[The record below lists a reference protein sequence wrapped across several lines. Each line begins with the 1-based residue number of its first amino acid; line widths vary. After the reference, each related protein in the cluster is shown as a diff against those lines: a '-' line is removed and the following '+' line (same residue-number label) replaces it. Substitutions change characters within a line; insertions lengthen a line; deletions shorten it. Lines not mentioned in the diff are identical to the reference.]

1 MAFIRTDDGVELY
14 VEECGQGTP
23 IIWVHEFA
31 GDHRSWEP
39 QMRYFSRQ
47 YRCISYAARGYP
59 PSQVP
64 ASPASYSQTRAAD
77 DIRSVMD
84 ALGIER
90 AHVVGLSMGGFATL
104 HFGLRYPSRALSLVV
119 AGVGY
124 GAEPGQAAEFR
135 ELSEQA
141 AQQFERLGSAV
152 FAPLYATGASRV
164 QFQNKDPRGWAEFAE
179 RLARHDPLGS
189 ANTMRGVQ
197 ARRPSLY
204 SLESQ
209 LRGLTVPTL
218 VVSGDEDDHCLQPS
232 LFLKR
237 TIPASGLWIL
247 PKTGHTINLEEPAA
261 FNQGVHDF
269 LGLVTAG
276 AWRVRDPRAAGPS
289 MKVSEES

>member
-90 AHVVGLSMGGFATL
+90 AHVAGLSMGGFATL

-141 AQQFERLGSAV
+141 AQQFERLGSAG

-179 RLARHDPLGS
+179 RLAQHDALGS

-276 AWRVRDPRAAGPS
+276 AWKVRDPRAAGPS

>member
-14 VEECGQGTP
+14 YEECGQGTP
-23 IIWVHEFA
+23 VIWVHEFA

-64 ASPASYSQTRAAD
+64 ASPTSYSQTRAAD

-90 AHVVGLSMGGFATL
+90 AHVIGLSMGGFATL

-124 GAEPGQAAEFR
+124 GAEPEQAAEFR
-135 ELSEQA
+135 NLSEQA
-141 AQQFERLGSAV
+141 AQQFEQLGSAG

-179 RLARHDPLGS
+179 RLAQHDALGS

-247 PKTGHTINLEEPAA
+247 PKTGHTINLEEPAT

-269 LGLVTAG
+269 LGLVAAG
-276 AWRVRDPRAAGPS
+276 AWKLRDPRAAGPS

>member
-1 MAFIRTDDGVELY
+1 
-14 VEECGQGTP
+14 
-23 IIWVHEFA
+23 
-31 GDHRSWEP
+31 
-39 QMRYFSRQ
+39 
-47 YRCISYAARGYP
+47 
-59 PSQVP
+59 
-64 ASPASYSQTRAAD
+64 SPASYSQIRAAD

-124 GAEPGQAAEFR
+124 GAEPDQAAEFR
-135 ELSEQA
+135 TLSEQA
-141 AQQFERLGSAV
+141 AQQFERLGSAE
-152 FAPLYATGASRV
+152 FAPLYAGGASRV
-164 QFQNKDPRGWAEFAE
+164 QFQNKDPRGWAEFVE
-179 RLARHDPLGS
+179 RLAQHDALGS

-204 SLESQ
+204 GLESQ

-237 TIPASGLWIL
+237 TIPACGLWIL

-276 AWRVRDPRAAGPS
+276 AWRVRDPRASGPS
-289 MKVSEES
+289 MKVSDDAP

>member
-14 VEECGQGTP
+14 VEECGRGTP

-64 ASPASYSQTRAAD
+64 ASPASYSQTRAAE

-84 ALGIER
+84 ALGLER

-124 GAEPGQAAEFR
+124 GAEPDQAAEFR

-141 AQQFERLGSAV
+141 AQQFERLGSAG

-179 RLARHDPLGS
+179 RLAQHDAPGS

-209 LRGLTVPTL
+209 LRGLAVPTL

-276 AWRVRDPRAAGPS
+276 AWKVRDPRAAGPS
-289 MKVSEES
+289 MKVSEKS

>member
-14 VEECGQGTP
+14 YEECGQGTP
-23 IIWVHEFA
+23 VIWVHEFA

-64 ASPASYSQTRAAD
+64 ASPTSYSQTRAAD
-77 DIRSVMD
+77 DVRSVMD

-90 AHVVGLSMGGFATL
+90 AHVIGLSMGGFATL

-124 GAEPGQAAEFR
+124 GAEPEQAAEFR
-135 ELSEQA
+135 NLSEQA
-141 AQQFERLGSAV
+141 AQQFEQLGSAG

-179 RLARHDPLGS
+179 RLAQHDALGS

-247 PKTGHTINLEEPAA
+247 PKTGHTINLEEPAT

-269 LGLVTAG
+269 LGLVAAG
-276 AWRVRDPRAAGPS
+276 AWKLRDPRAAGPS

>member
-14 VEECGQGTP
+14 VEECGKGTP

-64 ASPASYSQTRAAD
+64 ASLASYSQTRAAD

-124 GAEPGQAAEFR
+124 GAEPDQVAQFR

-141 AQQFERLGSAV
+141 AQQFERLGSAG
-152 FAPLYATGASRV
+152 FAPLYTTGASRV

-179 RLARHDPLGS
+179 RLAQHDALGS

-209 LRGLTVPTL
+209 LRGLAVPTL

-269 LGLVTAG
+269 LGLVSAG
-276 AWRVRDPRAAGPS
+276 AWKIRDPRAAGPS
-289 MKVSEES
+289 MKVSEEP